1 MDIKEM
7 GERTNPERGA
17 STVAL
22 EHYREILAARQHLW
36 RWVDIADALG
46 YPNVNALNKAFL
58 RIDKLVA
65 KGKLK
70 PTGGHAQRKTDVGQ
84 LQKTSS
90 DPSPTPNTVQRRPL
104 PGQMPVGGEAMNAE
118 LAKRGITF
126 K

>member
-70 PTGGHAQRKTDVGQ
+70 PTGGQRKPDAAGKSGILGDRSQQRKSTGASTGASTVID
-84 LQKTSS
+84 LD
-90 DPSPTPNTVQRRPL
+90 DPANQ
-104 PGQMPVGGEAMNAE
+104 
-118 LAKRGITF
+118 
-126 K
+126 